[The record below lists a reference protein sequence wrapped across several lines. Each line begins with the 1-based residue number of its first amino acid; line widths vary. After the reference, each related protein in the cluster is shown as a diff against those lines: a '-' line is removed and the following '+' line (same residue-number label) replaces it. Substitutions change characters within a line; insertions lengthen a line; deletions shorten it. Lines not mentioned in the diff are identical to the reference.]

1 MLNHL
6 TKDFFGNRQSR
17 AIGIAFLSLG
27 LLFGTWAAFIPHVKG
42 KFGLNDADLG
52 LILLSMPMGAVTMN
66 LMGAWLV
73 GKLGMRTTTILGMM
87 AMALAFLIPLNAS
100 SVYLVPAGLY
110 LSGSCISVT
119 NIAMNTG
126 ATVIEK
132 NFKINIIS
140 TCHGMFSVGLMVGSM
155 VASISGGMGVVPG
168 YHMAGMSLLVILFAL
183 LIRPTI
189 FRVQDDVDEVLD
201 DGFKAKFIIPT
212 GAFLVMI
219 FIGTCGNIT
228 EGTMVDW
235 TSVFMRDVV
244 DSSPYFVGWGL
255 AGYSLFMALGR
266 LFGDG
271 LIPKVGPN
279 KIMVYGG
286 FLSIAGIIMA
296 ISYPSTWTAILGFS
310 LVGAGVSCNSPI
322 LYGSAARLPGVAKGT
337 GLAVMNTFS
346 MLGFMA
352 GPVVIG
358 FVSNASSL
366 SWALSITVLL
376 AIVWTFLSARVKLF

>member
-17 AIGIAFLSLG
+17 AIGVAFLAVG
-27 LLFGTWAAFIPHVKG
+27 LLFGTWATFIPHVKET
-42 KFGLNDADLG
+42 FDLDDADLG

-66 LMGAWLV
+66 LIGAWLV
-73 GKLGMRTTTILGMM
+73 GKLGMRTTTIFGMTI
-87 AMALAFLIPLNAS
+87 MALAFLIPLNAT
-100 SVYLVPAGLY
+100 SVYLVPIGLY
-110 LSGSCISVT
+110 LCGSCISVT

-126 ATVIEK
+126 ATVIEN
-132 NFKINIIS
+132 NFKVNIMS

-155 VASISGGMGVVPG
+155 AASFSRGLEVVPG
-168 YHMAGMSLLVILFAL
+168 YHMAAMSLLVILFAI

-189 FRVQDDVDEVLD
+189 FKIQDDPDEVSE
-201 DGFKAKFIIPT
+201 GPKAKFIIPS
-212 GAFLVMI
+212 GAFLIMI
-219 FIGTCGNIT
+219 FIGICGNIT

-244 DSSPYFVGWGL
+244 DTSPYFVGWGL

-286 FLSIAGIIMA
+286 LLVIVGVVLAIA
-296 ISYPSTWTAILGFS
+296 YPSTWTAILGFS

-352 GPVVIG
+352 GPVLIG

-366 SWALSITVLL
+366 SWALSITIVL
-376 AIVWTFLSARVKLF
+376 ASIWTLLSVRVKLF